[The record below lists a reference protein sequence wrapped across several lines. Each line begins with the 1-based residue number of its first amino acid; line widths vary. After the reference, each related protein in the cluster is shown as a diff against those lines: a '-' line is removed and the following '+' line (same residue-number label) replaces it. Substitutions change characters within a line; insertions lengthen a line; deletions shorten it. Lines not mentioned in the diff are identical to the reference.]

1 LSNKVH
7 TARLSVF
14 SNIFLVVLKIAVG
27 ILSGSV
33 SIISEAAHS
42 AIDLVASLIAFF
54 SVRVSNQPPDKEHP
68 YGHGKIE
75 NVSGVVEGLLII
87 IAAIWIVYH
96 SIHSLI
102 ANEPIQHLQWG
113 VVVMGISAVV
123 NFFVS
128 RRLYKVAKETDSIAL
143 EADALHLKTDIYTSI
158 GVALGIGLIWLTG
171 WHILDPIIAILV
183 ALIILTEAY
192 NLIKSAFNPLLDISL
207 DTDEVEI
214 ITKIIEEF
222 TDDCIGFHHLRT
234 RRSGPYKY
242 IDFHLEVPDEMTVR
256 ESHNLCDKMEE
267 RLKENIS
274 SADINIHVE
283 PNSNCK

>member
-1 LSNKVH
+1 M
-7 TARLSVF
+7 F
-14 SNIFLVVLKIAVG
+14 SNIFLVVLKIIVG
-27 ILSGSV
+27 IVSGSV

-54 SVRVSNQPPDKEHP
+54 SVRVSNLPPDKEHP

-87 IAAIWIVYH
+87 IAAVWIVYH

-102 ANEPIQHLQWG
+102 ANEPVQYMQWG
-113 VVVMGISAVV
+113 VVVMGISAIV

-192 NLIKSAFNPLLDISL
+192 NLIKSAFNPLLDFSL
-207 DTDEVEI
+207 GADEVEI

-256 ESHNLCDKMEE
+256 ESHNLCDKLEE
-267 RLKENIS
+267 RLKEEIS
-274 SADINIHVE
+274 TVDISIHVE
-283 PNSNCK
+283 PNSDCK

>member
-14 SNIFLVVLKIAVG
+14 SNIFLVILKVIVG
-27 ILSGSV
+27 IISGSV

-54 SVRVSNQPPDKEHP
+54 SVRVSNMPPDKEHP

-102 ANEPIQHLQWG
+102 ANEPVQYLKWG
-113 VVVMGISAVV
+113 VVVMIVSAVV

-143 EADALHLKTDIYTSI
+143 EADALHLKTDIYTSV
-158 GVALGIGLIWLTG
+158 GVAAGIGLIWITG
-171 WHILDPIIAILV
+171 WHILDPVIAILV
-183 ALIILTEAY
+183 ALIILSEAY
-192 NLIKSAFNPLLDISL
+192 NLIRSAFNPLLDNSL
-207 DTDEVEI
+207 DQDEVDTITEI
-214 ITKIIEEF
+214 IGEF
-222 TDDCIGFHHLRT
+222 TNDCIGYHHLRT
-234 RRSGPYKY
+234 RKSGPYKY
-242 IDFHLEVPDEMTVR
+242 IDFHLEVPDNMTVK
-256 ESHNLCDKMEE
+256 ESHNLCDRLEE
-267 RLKENIS
+267 RLKEKIS
-274 SADINIHVE
+274 AVDINIHVE
-283 PNSNCK
+283 PKPDCK

>member
-1 LSNKVH
+1 MSNKVH

-14 SNIFLVVLKIAVG
+14 SNIFLVIMKITVG
-27 ILSGSV
+27 VFSGSV

-54 SVRVSNQPPDKEHP
+54 SVRVSNLPPDKDHP

-75 NVSGVVEGLLII
+75 NISGVAEGLLII
-87 IAAIWIVYH
+87 VAAVWIIYH

-102 ANEPIQHLQWG
+102 ANEPVQYLKWG
-113 VVVMGISAVV
+113 IVVMIISAVV

-143 EADALHLKTDIYTSI
+143 EADALHLKTDIYTSV
-158 GVALGIGLIWLTG
+158 GVAFGIGLIWLTG

-183 ALIILTEAY
+183 ALFILFEAY
-192 NLIKSAFNPLLDISL
+192 NLIKSAFNPLLDNSL
-207 DTDEVEI
+207 DQDEVNA
-214 ITKIIEEF
+214 ITKIIEDF
-222 TDDCIGFHHLRT
+222 TNNCIGYHHLRT

-242 IDFHLEVPDEMTVR
+242 IDFHLEVPDNMTVR
-256 ESHNLCDKMEE
+256 ESHDLCDRLEE
-267 RLKENIS
+267 KLKENINTV
-274 SADINIHVE
+274 DINIHVE
-283 PNSNCK
+283 PKSGCK

>member
-1 LSNKVH
+1 MSNKVH

-14 SNIFLVVLKIAVG
+14 SNIFLVILKVIVG
-27 ILSGSV
+27 IISGSV

-54 SVRVSNQPPDKEHP
+54 SVRVSNMPPDKEHP

-102 ANEPIQHLQWG
+102 ANEPVQYLKWG
-113 VVVMGISAVV
+113 VVVMIVSAVV

-143 EADALHLKTDIYTSI
+143 EADALHLKTDIYTSV
-158 GVALGIGLIWLTG
+158 GVAAGIGLIWITG
-171 WHILDPIIAILV
+171 WHILDPVIAILV
-183 ALIILTEAY
+183 ALIILSEAY
-192 NLIKSAFNPLLDISL
+192 NLIRSAFNPLLDNSL
-207 DTDEVEI
+207 DQDEVDTITEI
-214 ITKIIEEF
+214 IGEF
-222 TDDCIGFHHLRT
+222 TNDCIGYHHLRT
-234 RRSGPYKY
+234 RKSGPYKY
-242 IDFHLEVPDEMTVR
+242 IDFHLEVPDNMTVK
-256 ESHNLCDKMEE
+256 ESHDLCDRLEE
-267 RLKENIS
+267 RLKEKIS
-274 SADINIHVE
+274 AVDINIHVE
-283 PNSNCK
+283 PKPDCK

>member
-14 SNIFLVVLKIAVG
+14 SNIFLVILKVIVG
-27 ILSGSV
+27 IISGSV

-54 SVRVSNQPPDKEHP
+54 SVRVSNMPPDKEHP

-102 ANEPIQHLQWG
+102 ANEPVQYLKWG
-113 VVVMGISAVV
+113 VVVMIVSAVV

-143 EADALHLKTDIYTSI
+143 EADALHLKTDIYTSV
-158 GVALGIGLIWLTG
+158 GVAAGIGLIWITG
-171 WHILDPIIAILV
+171 WHILDPVIAILV
-183 ALIILTEAY
+183 ALIILSEAY
-192 NLIKSAFNPLLDISL
+192 NLVRSAFNPLLDNSL
-207 DTDEVEI
+207 DQDEVDTITEI
-214 ITKIIEEF
+214 IGEF
-222 TDDCIGFHHLRT
+222 TNDCIGYHHLRT
-234 RRSGPYKY
+234 RKSGPYKY
-242 IDFHLEVPDEMTVR
+242 IDFHLEVPDNMTVK
-256 ESHNLCDKMEE
+256 ESHNLCDRLEE
-267 RLKENIS
+267 RLKEKIS
-274 SADINIHVE
+274 AVDINIHVE
-283 PNSNCK
+283 PKPDCK

>member
-1 LSNKVH
+1 
-7 TARLSVF
+7 VF
-14 SNIFLVVLKIAVG
+14 SNIFLVVLKIIVG
-27 ILSGSV
+27 IVSGSV

-54 SVRVSNQPPDKEHP
+54 SVRVSNLPPDKEHP

-87 IAAIWIVYH
+87 IAAVWIVYH

-102 ANEPIQHLQWG
+102 ANEPVQYMQWG
-113 VVVMGISAVV
+113 VVVMGISAIV

-192 NLIKSAFNPLLDISL
+192 NLIKSAFNPLLDFSL
-207 DTDEVEI
+207 GADEVEI

-256 ESHNLCDKMEE
+256 ESHNLCDKLEE
-267 RLKENIS
+267 RLKEEIS
-274 SADINIHVE
+274 TVDISIHVE
-283 PNSNCK
+283 PNSDCK

>member
-14 SNIFLVVLKIAVG
+14 SNIFLVIMKITVG
-27 ILSGSV
+27 VFSGSV

-54 SVRVSNQPPDKEHP
+54 SVRVSNLPPDKDHP

-75 NVSGVVEGLLII
+75 NISGVAEGLLII
-87 IAAIWIVYH
+87 VAAVWIIYH

-102 ANEPIQHLQWG
+102 ANEPVQYLKWG
-113 VVVMGISAVV
+113 IVVMIISAVV

-143 EADALHLKTDIYTSI
+143 EADALHLKTDIYTSV
-158 GVALGIGLIWLTG
+158 GVAFGIGLIWLTG

-183 ALIILTEAY
+183 ALFILFEAY
-192 NLIKSAFNPLLDISL
+192 NLIKSAFNPLLDNSL
-207 DTDEVEI
+207 DQDEVNA
-214 ITKIIEEF
+214 ITKIIEDF
-222 TDDCIGFHHLRT
+222 TNNCIGYHHLRT

-242 IDFHLEVPDEMTVR
+242 IDFHLEVPDNMTVR
-256 ESHNLCDKMEE
+256 ESHDLCDRLEE
-267 RLKENIS
+267 KLKENINTV
-274 SADINIHVE
+274 DINIHVE
-283 PNSNCK
+283 PKSGCK

>member
-14 SNIFLVVLKIAVG
+14 SNIFLVILKVIVG
-27 ILSGSV
+27 IISGSG

-54 SVRVSNQPPDKEHP
+54 SVRVTNMPPDKEHP

-102 ANEPIQHLQWG
+102 ANEPVQYLKWG
-113 VVVMGISAVV
+113 VVVMIVSAIV

-143 EADALHLKTDIYTSI
+143 EADALHLKTDIYTSV
-158 GVALGIGLIWLTG
+158 GVAAGIGLIWITG
-171 WHILDPIIAILV
+171 WHILDPVIAILV
-183 ALIILTEAY
+183 ALIILSEAY
-192 NLIKSAFNPLLDISL
+192 NLIRSAFNPLLDNSL
-207 DTDEVEI
+207 DQDEVDTITEI
-214 ITKIIEEF
+214 IGEF
-222 TDDCIGFHHLRT
+222 TNDCIGYHHLRT
-234 RRSGPYKY
+234 RKSGPYKY
-242 IDFHLEVPDEMTVR
+242 IDFHLEVPDNMTVK
-256 ESHNLCDKMEE
+256 ESHNLCDRLEE
-267 RLKENIS
+267 RLKEKIS
-274 SADINIHVE
+274 AVDINIHVE
-283 PNSNCK
+283 PKPDCK

>member
-1 LSNKVH
+1 MSNKVH

-14 SNIFLVVLKIAVG
+14 SNIFLVILKVIVG
-27 ILSGSV
+27 IISGSV

-54 SVRVSNQPPDKEHP
+54 SVRVSNMPPDKEHP

-102 ANEPIQHLQWG
+102 ANEPVQYLKWG
-113 VVVMGISAVV
+113 VVVMIVSAVV

-143 EADALHLKTDIYTSI
+143 EADALHLKTDIYTSV
-158 GVALGIGLIWLTG
+158 GVAAGIGLIWITG
-171 WHILDPIIAILV
+171 WHILDPVIAILV
-183 ALIILTEAY
+183 ALIILSEAY
-192 NLIKSAFNPLLDISL
+192 NLIRSAFNPLLDNSL
-207 DTDEVEI
+207 DQDEVDTITEI
-214 ITKIIEEF
+214 IGEF
-222 TDDCIGFHHLRT
+222 TNDCIGYHHLRT
-234 RRSGPYKY
+234 RKSGPYKY
-242 IDFHLEVPDEMTVR
+242 IDFHLEVPDNMTVK
-256 ESHNLCDKMEE
+256 ESHNLCDRLEE
-267 RLKENIS
+267 RLKEKIS
-274 SADINIHVE
+274 AVDINIHVE
-283 PNSNCK
+283 PKPDCK